1 MNNQR
6 KESRKK
12 LVAFT
17 PVYDLLHKTLI
28 GYIGDLNPLGVM
40 VIGQKRV
47 EVNKHLALGIEFP
60 QDQSESH
67 ILKIVISAR
76 VAWCRQD
83 ESPQYFNI
91 GFEFLDISPENA
103 KVIDAILIRYQFRH
117 VMDASDLKS

>member
-28 GYIGDLNPLGVM
+28 GYIGDLTPQGVM
-40 VIGQKRV
+40 VIGEKQI
-47 EVNKHLALGIEFP
+47 EIDKHLTLGIEFP
-60 QDQSESH
+60 DDESDAH
-67 ILKIVISAR
+67 TLR
-76 VAWCRQD
+76 VAIFGRAAWCRQD
-83 ESPQYFNI
+83 ETPQYFNI

-103 KVIDAILIRYQFRH
+103 KIVDTILDRYQFRQ
-117 VMDASDLKS
+117 VMSISDLKS